1 MQEPELLWEPERG
14 LGLVQGPEQLLLRG
28 PEPELLPLQGWE
40 PERSQ

>member
-1 MQEPELLWEPERG
+1 MQEPELLREPERG
-14 LGLVQGPEQLLLRG
+14 LVQVPEREPGLQG

>member
-1 MQEPELLWEPERG
+1 MQEPELLREPERG
-14 LGLVQGPEQLLLRG
+14 LGLVQG